1 MSYNFS
7 TKLFA
12 YAIIYILIISF
23 INISDREQVGQAVRG
38 HIVGLKKTP
47 ESFKKLNENQ
57 WQEWHKNIY
66 TLFWKIWGII
76 FLVQL
81 LLLLFY
87 KPTADYSRLQYF
99 CHFILTPSGLE
110 CIILLLL
117 HLVFTKIIVSRKRR
131 AASIYTIL
139 LISSFAAVTVFIHT
153 SVTSLPT
160 MLILPMMLTPLY
172 KDKFMTLLQA
182 VIVIIIFALSHFY
195 FIPHNT
201 IILPDTSFSPLVELC
216 IFIGGTMATIFI
228 LERVNATLL
237 LNEERSVRDSLT
249 HLYNHESFYK
259 ELEYY
264 RNQFDQNH
272 TRFSVIIADID
283 NFKKVN
289 DTYGHA
295 FGDEVIRRLGNLF
308 LQIGKKEAFSARY
321 GGEEFTMIL
330 PHANPVPIAEQ
341 IRTGF
346 EAIPFETKDGIR
358 HFTLSLGAAV
368 YDRKYEN
375 GSHFFEKA
383 DAALYE
389 AKDAGKNRVVLYQEN
404 NL

>member
-1 MSYNFS
+1 M
-7 TKLFA
+7 
-12 YAIIYILIISF
+12 
-23 INISDREQVGQAVRG
+23 
-38 HIVGLKKTP
+38 GLKKTP

-57 WQEWHKNIY
+57 WREWHKNIY
-66 TLFWKIWGII
+66 TLFWKIWWII

-139 LISSFAAVTVFIHT
+139 LISSFAAITVFIHT

-201 IILPDTSFSPLVELC
+201 IILPDTSLSPIVEFC
-216 IFIGGTMATIFI
+216 IFIGGTIATIFI

-237 LNEERSVRDSLT
+237 LNEERSIRDSLT

-259 ELEYY
+259 ELEHY
-264 RNQFDQNH
+264 RNQFAKNH

-295 FGDEVIRRLGNLF
+295 FGDEVIRQLGNLF
-308 LQIGKKEAFSARY
+308 LQIGKKDAFSARY

-330 PHANPVPIAEQ
+330 PHEDPVPVAEQ

-375 GSHFFEKA
+375 GSRFFEKA